1 MIETLDAI
9 ISNTV
14 LDEIWIT
21 DEQGVAYLTNV
32 RDETG
37 TLVSFRFDPD
47 PAVQPQAS
55 AFYVLL
61 ASPLDSDDV
70 ITQPAQVREI
80 DHEIYKY
87 VGAGGVDRHRIV
99 QVGNAPA
106 FDEQDVL
113 NNAYTSPVMTAVM
126 AAFGE
131 PEILSNTYTSR
142 LDEIRIVLEGMILV
156 QQMIVQATLV
166 DYFVAGAEEAG
177 WSTEEIHSRLRRI
190 VNSTTIGEVHIVTL
204 SADAVYTSLQ
214 PSLAGNF
221 LAGLLCADDLGP
233 LMEGTKQVVDHPTVP
248 CVSDGTLYKY
258 VTVTSAKSPRF
269 VQVGLAI
276 GGSSPVSL

>member
-1 MIETLDAI
+1 M
-9 ISNTV
+9 
-14 LDEIWIT
+14 
-21 DEQGVAYLTNV
+21 
-32 RDETG
+32 
-37 TLVSFRFDPD
+37 
-47 PAVQPQAS
+47 
-55 AFYVLL
+55 
-61 ASPLDSDDV
+61 
-70 ITQPAQVREI
+70 
-80 DHEIYKY
+80 
-87 VGAGGVDRHRIV
+87 

-142 LDEIRIVLEGMILV
+142 LDEIRIVLEGILV

-190 VNSTTIGEVHIVTL
+190 VNFTTIGEVHIVTL

-214 PSLAGNF
+214 PSLAGNS

-248 CVSDGTLYKY
+248 CVSDGTPL
-258 VTVTSAKSPRF
+258 
-269 VQVGLAI
+269 QVCHGRQRKIATFRA
-276 GGSSPVSL
+276 GGSCDRRQFTSVPLIQFHTISSWGPCRSGGTAVGPQVSNRAEQFDSEVA